1 MKEKMLAAVFEGEG
15 RLILKEVPVPQV
27 EKTDDVVLKVETAS
41 ICGSDVSILSVPP
54 KHPANVN
61 TILGHEFVG
70 RVIETGKDV
79 NHVKRGDTVVAAPNL
94 SCGLCRYC
102 RKGMPDM
109 CENSTTLGIFVDGGF
124 AEYSKAPAKALYK
137 ISKKVSPEQAV
148 FVEPLSCV
156 VNAINK
162 LGMKSEEVVVI
173 LGAGPMG
180 LLFVQMVKVAGAGK
194 IIVSEISEPRAK
206 KAYDSGA
213 SLVVNPQKEDLSS
226 IVRGETGIGA
236 DVVIDAVGT
245 LLVDSLQIVRK
256 SGRILLFGLNE
267 GFSTPI
273 RQFEITHN
281 SITVMGSYIER
292 FNYSSAIALVEDGVL
307 NLGKLITHR
316 LPLKKIHKGIDLMR
330 KGEAVKIILFPS
342 NVSRSRSD

>member
-15 RLILKEVPVPQV
+15 RLTLREVRVPQV
-27 EKTDDVVLKVETAS
+27 EKADDVVLKVEAAS

-54 KHPANVN
+54 QHPANVN

-70 RVIETGKDV
+70 RVIETGRDV
-79 NHVKRGDTVVAAPNL
+79 NHVQKGDTVVAAPNL

-109 CENSTTLGIFVDGGF
+109 CESSTTLGIFLDGGF
-124 AEYSKAPAKALYK
+124 AEYSKVPAKALYK
-137 ISKKVSPEQAV
+137 ISSKIAPEQAV

-162 LGMKSEEVVVI
+162 LGIKPGEVVVI

-180 LLFVQMVKVAGAGK
+180 LLFVQMIKAAGAGK
-194 IIVSEISEPRAK
+194 IIVSEISESRIERAH
-206 KAYDSGA
+206 DSGA
-213 SLVVNPQKEDLSS
+213 DLVVNPQKEDLSS

-236 DVVIDAVGT
+236 DAIIDVVGA

-273 RQFEITHN
+273 RPFEITHN
-281 SITVMGSYIER
+281 SITVIGSFIER
-292 FNYSSAIALVEDGVL
+292 FNYSSAIDLVQSGVL
-307 NLGKLITHR
+307 DLEKLITHR
-316 LPLKKIHKGIDLMR
+316 LPLKEVHAGIDLMR
-330 KGEAVKIILFPS
+330 KGEGVKIVLFP
-342 NVSRSRSD
+342 